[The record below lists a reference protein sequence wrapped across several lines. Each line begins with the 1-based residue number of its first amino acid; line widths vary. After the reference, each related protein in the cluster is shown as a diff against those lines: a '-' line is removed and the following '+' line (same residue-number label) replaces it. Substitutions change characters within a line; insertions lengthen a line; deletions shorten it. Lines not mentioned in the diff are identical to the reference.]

1 MKIQLLDQRILT
13 ILKLKFKKFSIYI
26 FLILFLRK

>member
-13 ILKLKFKKFSIYI
+13 ILKLKFKKSCIYI
-26 FLILFLRK
+26 FLILFLKK